1 MQKSL
6 YTIFEEIDNLSTQKE
21 KVEALATHRH
31 NSVLFNII
39 NLALNPKVKW
49 LLPEGDPP
57 YKPCEFDVEG
67 RLLVEFRRL
76 YLFLEGGNQ
85 NLKQVKREQLFIDI
99 LESIDPNDAKLLLA
113 MKDKKMPFKSINK
126 VLAKKAFPEI
136 W

>member
-1 MQKSL
+1 MQKPIYKML
-6 YTIFEEIDNLSTQKE
+6 EEIDKLSNQKE
-21 KVEALATHRH
+21 KVQALNAHQYRD
-31 NSVLFNII
+31 VLANII
-39 NLALNPKVKW
+39 NLALNPNIKW

-57 YKPCEFDVEG
+57 YKPCEFDAEG
-67 RLLVEFRRL
+67 RLLVELRRL

-85 NLKQVKREQLFIDI
+85 NLKQTKREQLFIDI

-113 MKDKKMPFKSINK
+113 MKDKKLPFKSINK

>member
-67 RLLVEFRRL
+67 RFLSEIRRL
-76 YLFLEGGNQ
+76 YLFLEGGSP
-85 NLKQVKREQLFIDI
+85 NLNQVKREKLFIDI

-126 VLAKKAFPEI
+126 TIAKKAFPNI

>member
-1 MQKSL
+1 MQKPL
-6 YTIFEEIDNLSTQKE
+6 YKMLEEIDKLSTQKE
-21 KVEALATHRH
+21 KIQALSGHQYRDILA
-31 NSVLFNII
+31 SII
-39 NLALNPKVKW
+39 NLALNPKVNW

-113 MKDKKMPFKSINK
+113 MKDKKLPFKSINK
-126 VLAKKAFPEI
+126 ALAKKAFPEI

>member
-1 MQKSL
+1 MQKPIYKML
-6 YTIFEEIDNLSTQKE
+6 EEIDALSTQKE
-21 KVEALATHRH
+21 KIQALSMHQHR
-31 NSVLFNII
+31 NVLADVI
-39 NLALNPKVKW
+39 NLALNPKINW

-67 RLLVEFRRL
+67 RLLVELRRL

-85 NLKQVKREQLFIDI
+85 NLKQTKREQLFIDI

-113 MKDKKMPFKSINK
+113 MKDKKLPFKTINK
-126 VLAKKAFPEI
+126 TLAKKAFPEI